1 MISYTP
7 EEELTWS
14 TSYYMKNPVFNVFYL
29 INVIEISPGFDFMLV
44 INSDIKN
51 TGWLFLKVLLPLKHT
66 KSLKCKRFENWINKL
81 LFQSNFVNPSL

>member
-14 TSYYMKNPVFNVFYL
+14 TLYYMKNPVFNVFYL

-44 INSDIKN
+44 IIQ
-51 TGWLFLKVLLPLKHT
+51 
-66 KSLKCKRFENWINKL
+66 I
-81 LFQSNFVNPSL
+81 